1 VYFQLTES
9 IKRRLILELRN
20 YWSYH
25 PKYRDDLVD
34 NIQGKYSFRER
45 PQYGIIVKTGSA
57 TKVQLSAD
65 NYIGIVHSYATLA
78 DVQNYPGLSIEWIR
92 EDVRAIQN
100 NQGRFPS
107 PPGVYFVEL
116 TEDNEFYVDPML
128 DVRAEQV
135 MQIDATT
142 AKLQNPFI
150 EGTLRLY
157 EGPNGFLLR
166 DGINYTADPAT
177 GQITLVEELPLD
189 GHRRLIAD
197 YRYSGDSSGPHKL
210 VENRANI
217 TAIPGV
223 VLAFGRRN
231 QKGDRQAIVVYG
243 RREASA
249 LEYGGKWELSLDF
262 DVMARDVYSQQ
273 EIADQSVMY
282 LWGILRSK
290 LSREGIEISDVGM
303 GGESEEIYDETGDD
317 YFYNSNFSIT
327 LQTDWFIHVPL
338 AHRLRMIS
346 PLDADS
352 ASLIAGMSEDDLIN
366 AKNNIAMLDSLGLEP
381 VTDPFFRGRANTYE
395 VIR

>member
-1 VYFQLTES
+1 MI
-9 IKRRLILELRN
+9 IKT
-20 YWSYH
+20 S
-25 PKYRDDLVD
+25 
-34 NIQGKYSFRER
+34 
-45 PQYGIIVKTGSA
+45 SA

-65 NYIGIVHSYATLA
+65 NYLGVVNSYITLT

-100 NQGRFPS
+100 NNGRFPS
-107 PPGVYFVEL
+107 RPGVYFVEL

-128 DVRAEQV
+128 DVRSEQV
-135 MQIDATT
+135 MQSDDTT
-142 AKLQNPFI
+142 AQLMNPFI

-157 EGPNGFLLR
+157 EGPNGFLLK
-166 DGINYTADPAT
+166 DGINYVADAAT
-177 GQITLVEELPLD
+177 GKITLVEGLPLD

-197 YRYSGDSSGPHKL
+197 YRYAGESTGPHKL
-210 VENRANI
+210 AENRSNI

-231 QKGDRQAIVVYG
+231 QKGDRQAIMVYG

-249 LEYGGKWELSLDF
+249 FEYGGKWELSLDI
-262 DVMARDVYSQQ
+262 DVIARDVYAQQ

-282 LWGILRSK
+282 LWGVLRSR
-290 LSREGIEISDVGM
+290 LSKEGIEISDVAM

-338 AHRLRMIS
+338 AHRLRMVS
-346 PLDADS
+346 PLDSNS
-352 ASLIAGMSEDDLIN
+352 ASLVAGMSQEDLIN
-366 AKNNIAMLDSLGLEP
+366 AKNNIAMMDSLGLEP
-381 VTDPFFRGRANTYE
+381 VTDPFFRGRTNTYE